1 MQSLPTPRHWASPLS
16 RRRQGRII
24 LLVSNHHLT
33 FPLHPRQA
41 LVMGFSDILAFT
53 FTLALVGGFVY
64 GVVYVVNLVNQSVES
79 TKANLKSK
87 GMDISANGVSVK
99 TDKYVDRQDYIDAT
113 QRMLTLRSPGK
124 SSMLWR
130 PHPLQRAVELQGLE

>member
-1 MQSLPTPRHWASPLS
+1 
-16 RRRQGRII
+16 
-24 LLVSNHHLT
+24 
-33 FPLHPRQA
+33 
-41 LVMGFSDILAFT
+41 MGFSDILAFT

-64 GVVYVVNLVNQSVES
+64 GVIYVVNLVNQSVES

-113 QRMLTLRSPGK
+113 QRKIINVMEASSFTKGGGAAGPGVND
-124 SSMLWR
+124 SSNEDSKRKRHMFR
-130 PHPLQRAVELQGLE
+130 K